1 MLKKTLP
8 FLLAIPSVGFAS
20 GAKIDFLN
28 FDSQTQFQDFAKD
41 LTGALSTK
49 TLEPAEP
56 LGLPGFD
63 IGISYNMSNLKNDS
77 MDHVSNNG
85 GKSIDTITLHAVKG
99 LPSDLNFG
107 LDYSQALNSNIQVWG
122 AKLSYALI
130 EGGTLYPAVN
140 ISANYTQ
147 TTGIDALTFNGYGAE
162 VGVSK
167 GFANFTPYASLGM
180 VTGNVKA
187 REDNTGAAGPDLQ
200 DETVSM
206 PKAAIGVNINLLVMD
221 VLVAF
226 NQIGEVSTYSIK
238 AGYRF

>member
-1 MLKKTLP
+1 M
-8 FLLAIPSVGFAS
+8 
-20 GAKIDFLN
+20 
-28 FDSQTQFQDFAKD
+28 
-41 LTGALSTK
+41 
-49 TLEPAEP
+49 
-56 LGLPGFD
+56 
-63 IGISYNMSNLKNDS
+63 
-77 MDHVSNNG
+77 
-85 GKSIDTITLHAVKG
+85 
-99 LPSDLNFG
+99 
-107 LDYSQALNSNIQVWG
+107 
-122 AKLSYALI
+122 
-130 EGGTLYPAVN
+130 YPAVN

-147 TTGIDALTFNGYGAE
+147 TTGIDALTFNGYGA
-162 VGVSK
+162 GSR
-167 GFANFTPYASLGM
+167 GFQRLCQFHPLCLLGM